1 MSKSFS
7 KPIIILIA
15 VMSAIII
22 SSCATAEQYAF
33 FVTLGDKEAQTQTL
47 EEARDEW
54 KIEEATVEQKAVL
67 KHLHEEEQKRLFL
80 IAVREHQERMFLEAL
95 AEQNRRPTD
104 CISAM
109 RQIFPASAH
118 AWGHKVIMRESG
130 NNPSAQNPSS
140 TAAGCWQM
148 LRMHDHRYYSVGC
161 TPAQKYDALCN
172 TKAAYTLYQA
182 AGTRPWVLTS
192 Y

>member
-1 MSKSFS
+1 MKR
-7 KPIIILIA
+7 IVTVIA
-15 VMSAIII
+15 AVLALQVL
-22 SSCATAEQYAF
+22 SSCTPAEVAIFKTLNPTDQAKVIKAVQDRQHAF
-33 FVTLGDKEAQTQTL
+33 FVGVHTAQS
-47 EEARDEW
+47 
-54 KIEEATVEQKAVL
+54 
-67 KHLHEEEQKRLFL
+67 
-80 IAVREHQERMFLEAL
+80 
-95 AEQNRRPTD
+95 RPTD
-104 CISAM
+104 CLSAM
-109 RQIFPASAH
+109 RQVFPASTWN
-118 AWGHKVIMRESG
+118 WGTAIIMRESG

-182 AGTRPWVLTS
+182 AGTSPWRL